1 MKIEALIADLQKL
14 QEIYPEAD
22 IYFTDGDKQEWFET
36 YFQAFNIDE
45 ENNCIEMLFDTEE
58 GILC

>member
-1 MKIEALIADLQKL
+1 MKIEKLIADLQELQKL
-14 QEIYPEAD
+14 YPEAT

-45 ENNCIEMLFDTEE
+45 ENNMIEMLFDTEE
-58 GILC
+58 E